1 MTESPVSESRESA
14 STAQETSMADTT
26 ATEQTSR
33 FAALSNLYDK
43 VTYTPNR
50 CRYDPEQPPE
60 FTFSLNLLF
69 AFAACF
75 TVADLYYSHPI
86 LNILAEDFHVSFE
99 QASLVPTLSQA
110 GYAIGLLF
118 LCPLGDLFPRRTFI
132 LWLIWFTGTLWIGL
146 CITTN
151 FNVFLVLSF
160 ITCMTTVT
168 PQLILPL
175 VGDLAPVHRRATALS
190 YVVSGMLFGMLI
202 ARVLSGILTQY
213 TSWRIVYWLAFGLQ
227 YLILIL
233 LYFFM
238 PDYPSTNPS
247 GLNYFKMLWSIVTIA
262 RSHPLLIQASLVGFF
277 TSTIFTGF
285 WTTLSF
291 LLSEPPFNYP
301 PLYIGLFAFIGI
313 AAMCLGPLFS
323 RVVIDRYVPLF
334 STIIGE
340 TVCLT
345 GVIIGTFTGTFTVAG
360 PVIQAFTIDAGLQIT
375 QIANRSAIY
384 TILPQ
389 ARNRVN
395 TVYMVSVFVGQLVG
409 TAVGNHLFAEGGW
422 IKSGSASIG
431 FVGAALV
438 VCFCR
443 GPWEKGWMGW
453 SGGWS
458 LRRRDLGS
466 QQTAPSPPTTP
477 PAATDLEKGSS
488 IERQQSDSI
497 VGSTKNHQNEKTET
511 EVGFENK

>member
-1 MTESPVSESRESA
+1 
-14 STAQETSMADTT
+14 MADTK

-75 TVADLYYSHPI
+75 TVADLYYSHPV

-151 FNVFLVLSF
+151 FNIFLVLSF

-291 LLSEPPFNYP
+291 LLSELPFNYP

-409 TAVGNHLFAEGGW
+409 TTVGNHLFAEGGW

-443 GPWEKGWMGW
+443 GPWEKGWIGW